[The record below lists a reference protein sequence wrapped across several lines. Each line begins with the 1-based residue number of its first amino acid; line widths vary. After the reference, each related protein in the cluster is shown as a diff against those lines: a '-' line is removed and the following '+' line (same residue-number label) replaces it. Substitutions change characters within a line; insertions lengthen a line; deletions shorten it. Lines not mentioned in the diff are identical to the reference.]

1 MKELEDIKK
10 VIGVLAPNMEKVVN
24 VLKNV
29 TSNIDQSNLDKDQL
43 NEIGMLINQ
52 SDDLTQKIPD
62 VMNEID
68 VQLKKKR

>member
-29 TSNIDQSNLDKDQL
+29 TSNIDESNLDKDQL